1 MLTMPQLQRTVS
13 ETSLY
18 FCGSST
24 LQFAMKEKARYEGR
38 MKKKKKKK
46 KEWKREAE
54 GEWWK

>member
-46 KEWKREAE
+46 EWKREAE